1 MCIEVRVLSERI
13 NLEREREREIS
24 KKEVKSELDHFEI
37 SVILR
42 NYLISEIE
50 FTTYLLILNTS
61 SGYIIVRK
69 IIST

>member
-1 MCIEVRVLSERI
+1 VKELTWK
-13 NLEREREREIS
+13 ERERGF

>member
-1 MCIEVRVLSERI
+1 VKELTWK
-13 NLEREREREIS
+13 EREREIS